1 MIFKKKLLTYGK
13 ISFYF
18 KKKIVY
24 THIEKKNWVQHKLAK
39 MITLISSFNQKK
51 KVCQLTKKIHCKK
64 IEFLQSYV

>member
-1 MIFKKKLLTYGK
+1 MEKLVFTLRKKLCIHTLK
-13 ISFYF
+13 
-18 KKKIVY
+18 
-24 THIEKKNWVQHKLAK
+24 KKNWVQHKLAK